1 MSEPPRESI
10 PRRSRARWIRDVL
23 GRNAKQLS
31 FIPRERRFYDLFE
44 QQATVIVRSAV
55 LLEQALADAASLI
68 RYQQEIKDL
77 ERQGDEITHEIVVT
91 LNRTFVTPFDHEDIY
106 ALASGLDDIL
116 DYIEEVAD
124 TANLYGIT
132 TIPEPARELARLLS
146 RAVGE
151 LEQAIGKLESGKGIE
166 EHSAEVHRLE
176 DGGDSVSR
184 RAIAEL
190 FAGEHPLLEV
200 IKLKELYGLLEDSLH
215 RGVAMAMLIAVL
227 FGAITWNLFTW
238 RAGLPSSSSHALIG
252 ALIGMGLAVYGLDM
266 VQWGEV
272 YPVFIAL
279 VTSPVVGLLIAYVL
293 TVVLLN
299 LFRRVRPSHDNGVF
313 RRLQLFSSGFV
324 AFSHGANDA
333 QKTMAI
339 ITLALFSSGHLPEFI
354 VPTWVAL
361 AAAIAIG
368 LGTWAGGWRIIR
380 MEPVDGFAA
389 QTAAAAVIQLA
400 TTWGLPVSTTQVVSG
415 AVMGAGATR
424 RFSAVRWG
432 VARRIVWAWI
442 FTIPASAVF

>member
-1 MSEPPRESI
+1 MPEAQTLLLALTI
-10 PRRSRARWIRDVL
+10 AVAL
-23 GRNAKQLS
+23 
-31 FIPRERRFYDLFE
+31 LFDF
-44 QQATVIVRSAV
+44 TN
-55 LLEQALADAASLI
+55 
-68 RYQQEIKDL
+68 
-77 ERQGDEITHEIVVT
+77 GFH
-91 LNRTFVTPFDHEDIY
+91 
-106 ALASGLDDIL
+106 
-116 DYIEEVAD
+116 D
-124 TANLYGIT
+124 TAN
-132 TIPEPARELARLLS
+132 
-146 RAVGE
+146 AVGT
-151 LEQAIGKLESGKGIE
+151 AIGTRALPPSFAVGLTAILNLVGAVVTTQLL
-166 EHSAEVHRLE
+166 HAEVANTVGSL
-176 DGGDSVSR
+176 V
-184 RAIAEL
+184 AP
-190 FAGEHPLLEV
+190 AG
-200 IKLKELYGLLEDSLH
+200 
-215 RGVAMAMLIAVL
+215 GVAMAMLIAVL

-252 ALIGMGLAVYGLDM
+252 ALIGMGLAVYGLDT

-299 LFRRVRPSHDNGVF
+299 LFRRVRPSHANGVF

-380 MEPVDGFAA
+380 TMGTRIVRMEPVDGFAA

-415 AVMGAGATR
+415 AVMGAGSTR

-442 FTIPASAVF
+442 FTIPASAVLAASAALLITAEPLMVMFAALILGVITLVWVARRLSSRKPSPHSDNEGGDRVSKLRR

>member
-1 MSEPPRESI
+1 MPEAQTLLLALTI
-10 PRRSRARWIRDVL
+10 AVAL
-23 GRNAKQLS
+23 
-31 FIPRERRFYDLFE
+31 LFDF
-44 QQATVIVRSAV
+44 TN
-55 LLEQALADAASLI
+55 
-68 RYQQEIKDL
+68 
-77 ERQGDEITHEIVVT
+77 GFH
-91 LNRTFVTPFDHEDIY
+91 
-106 ALASGLDDIL
+106 
-116 DYIEEVAD
+116 D
-124 TANLYGIT
+124 TAN
-132 TIPEPARELARLLS
+132 
-146 RAVGE
+146 AVGT
-151 LEQAIGKLESGKGIE
+151 AIGTRALPPSFAVGLTAILNLVGAVVTTQLL
-166 EHSAEVHRLE
+166 HAEVANTVGSL
-176 DGGDSVSR
+176 V
-184 RAIAEL
+184 AP
-190 FAGEHPLLEV
+190 AG
-200 IKLKELYGLLEDSLH
+200 
-215 RGVAMAMLIAVL
+215 GVAMSMLIAVL

-252 ALIGMGLAVYGLDM
+252 ALIGMGLAVYGLDT

-299 LFRRVRPSHDNGVF
+299 LFRRVRPSHANGVF

-380 MEPVDGFAA
+380 TMGTRIVRMEPVDGFAA

-415 AVMGAGATR
+415 AVMGAGSTR

-442 FTIPASAVF
+442 FTIPASAVLAASAALLITAEPLVVIFATLILGVVTLVWVARRLSSRKPSTHFDDEGGDRVSKLRQ

>member
-1 MSEPPRESI
+1 MPDPQTLLL
-10 PRRSRARWIRDVL
+10 VL
-23 GRNAKQLS
+23 TIAIAL
-31 FIPRERRFYDLFE
+31 LFDF
-44 QQATVIVRSAV
+44 TN
-55 LLEQALADAASLI
+55 
-68 RYQQEIKDL
+68 
-77 ERQGDEITHEIVVT
+77 GFH
-91 LNRTFVTPFDHEDIY
+91 
-106 ALASGLDDIL
+106 
-116 DYIEEVAD
+116 D
-124 TANLYGIT
+124 TAN
-132 TIPEPARELARLLS
+132 
-146 RAVGE
+146 AVGT
-151 LEQAIGKLESGKGIE
+151 AIGTRALPPRFAVGLTAILNLVGAVVTTQFL
-166 EHSAEVHRLE
+166 HAEVANTVGSL
-176 DGGDSVSR
+176 V
-184 RAIAEL
+184 AP
-190 FAGEHPLLEV
+190 AG
-200 IKLKELYGLLEDSLH
+200 
-215 RGVAMAMLIAVL
+215 GVAMSMLIAVL

-299 LFRRVRPSHDNGVF
+299 LFCRVRPSHANGVF
-313 RRLQLFSSGFV
+313 RRLQLFSSAFV

-339 ITLALFSSGHLPEFI
+339 ITLALFSSGRLPEFV
-354 VPTWVAL
+354 VPVWVAL

-380 MEPVDGFAA
+380 TMGTRIVRMQPVDGFAA

-415 AVMGAGATR
+415 AVMGAGSTR
-424 RFSAVRWG
+424 TASFCPGTDRTSPAAFRRGPCHPSGSRSTSNSRSTASALG
-432 VARRIVWAWI
+432 RRI
-442 FTIPASAVF
+442 

>member
-1 MSEPPRESI
+1 MPETQTLLL
-10 PRRSRARWIRDVL
+10 VL
-23 GRNAKQLS
+23 TIAVAL
-31 FIPRERRFYDLFE
+31 LFDF
-44 QQATVIVRSAV
+44 TN
-55 LLEQALADAASLI
+55 
-68 RYQQEIKDL
+68 
-77 ERQGDEITHEIVVT
+77 GFH
-91 LNRTFVTPFDHEDIY
+91 
-106 ALASGLDDIL
+106 
-116 DYIEEVAD
+116 D
-124 TANLYGIT
+124 TAN
-132 TIPEPARELARLLS
+132 
-146 RAVGE
+146 AVGT
-151 LEQAIGKLESGKGIE
+151 AIGTRALPPRFAVGLTAILNLVGAVVTTQFL
-166 EHSAEVHRLE
+166 HAEVANTVGKL
-176 DGGDSVSR
+176 V
-184 RAIAEL
+184 AP
-190 FAGEHPLLEV
+190 AG
-200 IKLKELYGLLEDSLH
+200 
-215 RGVAMAMLIAVL
+215 GVAMSMLIAVL

-252 ALIGMGLAVYGLDM
+252 ALIGMGLAVYGLDT

-299 LFRRVRPSHDNGVF
+299 LFRRVRPSHANGVF

-339 ITLALFSSGHLPEFI
+339 ITLALFSSGRLPEFI

-380 MEPVDGFAA
+380 TMGTRIVRMEPVDGFAA

-400 TTWGLPVSTTQVVSG
+400 TAWGLPVSTTQVVSG

-432 VARRIVWAWI
+432 LARRIVWAWI
-442 FTIPASAVF
+442 FTIPASAVLAASAALLITAEPLAVMFAALILGAVTLVWVARRLSSRKPSTHFDDEGGDRAPKLRQ

>member
-1 MSEPPRESI
+1 MPDPQTLLL
-10 PRRSRARWIRDVL
+10 VL
-23 GRNAKQLS
+23 TIAIAL
-31 FIPRERRFYDLFE
+31 LFDF
-44 QQATVIVRSAV
+44 TN
-55 LLEQALADAASLI
+55 
-68 RYQQEIKDL
+68 
-77 ERQGDEITHEIVVT
+77 GFH
-91 LNRTFVTPFDHEDIY
+91 
-106 ALASGLDDIL
+106 
-116 DYIEEVAD
+116 D
-124 TANLYGIT
+124 TAN
-132 TIPEPARELARLLS
+132 
-146 RAVGE
+146 AVGT
-151 LEQAIGKLESGKGIE
+151 AIGTRALPPRFAVGLTAILNLVGAVVTTQFL
-166 EHSAEVHRLE
+166 HAEVANTVGSL
-176 DGGDSVSR
+176 V
-184 RAIAEL
+184 AP
-190 FAGEHPLLEV
+190 AG
-200 IKLKELYGLLEDSLH
+200 
-215 RGVAMAMLIAVL
+215 GVAMSMLIAVL

-252 ALIGMGLAVYGLDM
+252 ALIGMGLAVYGLDA

-272 YPVFIAL
+272 YPVLIAL

-299 LFRRVRPSHDNGVF
+299 LFCRVRPSHANNVF
-313 RRLQLFSSGFV
+313 RRLQLFSSAFV

-339 ITLALFSSGHLPEFI
+339 ITLALSSSGRLPEFV
-354 VPTWVAL
+354 VPVWVAL

-380 MEPVDGFAA
+380 TMGTRIVRMQPVDGFAA

-415 AVMGAGATR
+415 AVMGAGSTR

-442 FTIPASAVF
+442 FTIPASAVLAASAALLITAEPLAVMFAVLILGAVTLVWVARRVSSRKRSAPIDDEGGDRVPKIRQ